1 MTARFRV
8 PSWTNPFFLYLPS
21 VNLKTY
27 SYTDSQIVNE
37 LVSIII
43 PSGIERIN
51 KVNAVIYTSHYTNV
65 WSDMNLYTYCW

>member
-1 MTARFRV
+1 MEATLHTGFR
-8 PSWTNPFFLYLPS
+8 SLPS

-37 LVSIII
+37 LIPIII

-51 KVNAVIYTSHYTNV
+51 KVNAVINTGHNTNV
-65 WSDMNLYTYCW
+65 WSDMNLYT